1 MFTGIIESEGTILEL
16 TKKGNDIALTI
27 SYDQKIFDDIRD
39 GDSISVNGICLTIEQ
54 FSKDKV
60 KFHLS
65 MESISKV
72 AKFTLDQKVN
82 LETDNESSIDKK
94 QEFEQI
100 TDEISD
106 TQL

>member
-1 MFTGIIESEGTILEL
+1 MLHRLIIQPYECDGE
-16 TKKGNDIALTI
+16 DIYCI
-27 SYDQKIFDDIRD
+27 
-39 GDSISVNGICLTIEQ
+39 
-54 FSKDKV
+54 SKDIKDHKIPKSLENYV
-60 KFHLS
+60 DFKNKGIGYKPKLN
-65 MESISKV
+65 
-72 AKFTLDQKVN
+72 DQKVN

>member
-27 SYDQKIFDDIRD
+27 SYDQKIFDDIHD

-54 FSKDKV
+54 FSKDKL

-65 MESISKV
+65 MESISKI
-72 AKFTLDQKVN
+72 AKFKLEDAPQVYLDLAAGKIEGRAV
-82 LETDNESSIDKK
+82 IVP
-94 QEFEQI
+94 
-100 TDEISD
+100 
-106 TQL
+106 